1 MAYSEDI
8 RQRVLKVLAAGSTQA
23 EAARQFM
30 VSKRTVQLWVR
41 NGAVRQKPG
50 PKGATKVTLAVLEKV
65 LEHRSDAQQKEIA
78 RALGV
83 HKSTVCV
90 AMKRYRISRKKNVG
104 LRGKK
109 SG

>member
-1 MAYSEDI
+1 MAYSEDL

-41 NGAVRQKPG
+41 NGVARRKPG
-50 PKGATKVTLAVLEKV
+50 PKGATKVTRAVLEQI
-65 LEHRSDAQQKEIA
+65 LEHRCDAQQKEIA
-78 RALGV
+78 HTLGV

-90 AMKRYRISRKKNVG
+90 AMKRYKISRKKNVG

-109 SG
+109 